1 MEYYLGVDWGEKK
14 CGTALADRETGLA
27 FAWKIFPTK
36 NFNKEIKNNPE
47 GFVFSQIILGISQN
61 YAFSPQNQRAILKF
75 KKKLE
80 SEGARVFLQEE
91 FFSTRMA
98 KNNFSEKRGAGKKI
112 KKEDD
117 AESAKI
123 ILQSWLDKSKEKC

>member
-14 CGTALADRETGLA
+14 CGTALADKETRLA
-27 FAWKIFPTK
+27 FAGEIFFTK
-36 NFNKEIKNNPE
+36 NFAKELEALKKKFFIRK
-47 GFVFSQIILGISQN
+47 IILGISQN
-61 YAFSPQNQRAILKF
+61 YFFSSENQKAILKF
-75 KKKLE
+75 KERLE
-80 SEGARVFLQEE
+80 TSGEQVFLQEE

-98 KNNFSEKRGAGKKI
+98 QNNFREKRGEGKKA

-123 ILQSWLDKSKEKC
+123 ILQSWLDKKKEDC